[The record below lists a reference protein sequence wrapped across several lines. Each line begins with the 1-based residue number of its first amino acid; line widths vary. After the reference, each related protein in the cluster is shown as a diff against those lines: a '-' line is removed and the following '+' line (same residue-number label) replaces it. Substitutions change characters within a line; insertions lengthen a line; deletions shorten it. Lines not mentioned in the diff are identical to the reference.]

1 MNTTPTQVQ
10 HPWRT
15 TARTVVWMILGVVVS
30 IPMVW
35 PIVLDEATKA
45 GLTIPDGTKAAAAWL
60 VALIVMV
67 TGVVQ
72 RVVLVP
78 RIAAIVAKIPGLSP
92 TPAAASEP
100 QHAILSEKSTT
111 AGGGKIVYE
120 PGTGDPPTMSDLP

>member
-30 IPMVW
+30 IPMIW
-35 PIVLDEATKA
+35 PIVLDEASRT
-45 GLTIPDGTKAAAAWL
+45 GLTIPDSTKAAAAWL

-92 TPAAASEP
+92 APPSAPEP
-100 QHAILSEKSTT
+100 QHALPAEPSVTANANGTVTSVAADGTTTLS
-111 AGGGKIVYE
+111 
-120 PGTGDPPTMSDLP
+120 